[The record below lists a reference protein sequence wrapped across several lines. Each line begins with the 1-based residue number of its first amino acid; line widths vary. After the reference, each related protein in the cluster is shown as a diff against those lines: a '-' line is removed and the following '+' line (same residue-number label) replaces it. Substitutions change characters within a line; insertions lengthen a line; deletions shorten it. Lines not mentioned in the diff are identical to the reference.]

1 MKSLILSKSKIAFLA
16 IALLSSGTLFAATS
30 NVAGTWK
37 WSREG
42 RDGQTR
48 ESSLILKQDGNKVT
62 GVYKTTRG
70 ESPIEAGKVSGNELS
85 FKISRETQNGSFT
98 SNYKGKVD
106 GNSIKGSM
114 AATFGDREFEREW
127 VAKREAVNPSGDW
140 VWEMERDNGE
150 LMEAALSLKLDGAK
164 VVGTFEMGDS
174 GYVLDLQN
182 GKISGSKL
190 TFSTV
195 FERDGQSMTIKHEAV
210 LKGDTL
216 NGKVS
221 GERPNGESF
230 TREWTAK
237 RK

>member
-1 MKSLILSKSKIAFLA
+1 MKSHIFSKSKIAFLA
-16 IALLSSGTLFAATS
+16 IVLLSSGTLFAATS
-30 NVAGTWK
+30 DVAGTWK

-42 RDGQTR
+42 RDGETR

-70 ESPIEAGKVSGNELS
+70 ESKIEAGKVSGNELS

-98 SNYKGKVD
+98 ANYKGKVD

-114 AATFGDREFEREW
+114 LATFGDREFEREW
-127 VAKREAVNPSGDW
+127 TAKRKAADPSGNW
-140 VWEMERDNGE
+140 AWTMERDNGE

-164 VVGTFEMGDS
+164 VVGTFESGDGGFS
-174 GYVLDLQN
+174 LELQN
-182 GKISGSKL
+182 GKISGSTM
-190 TFSTV
+190 TFETV

-210 LKGDTL
+210 LKGNTL
-216 NGKVS
+216 NGNAS
-221 GERPNGESF
+221 GETPDGDTF
-230 TREWTAK
+230 TREWVAK